1 VTQPRILGALLVM
14 LLAVLPEAQAQTQT
28 PGRVARVGAL
38 GTAPSPAWE
47 YFRQGLRD
55 LGWVEGKNLIIE
67 WRFTKGRSEL
77 HAEHAAEFARLK
89 VDVIFAPFSLQV
101 EAARKATRTIPIVF
115 CCHIDPVG
123 HGHVASLT
131 RPAGNI
137 TGVANFT
144 LDITTKRLEVL
155 KKTLP
160 HAIHVGVLNN
170 PDYVEHAPA
179 MAALQEAGARLG
191 VRFSIADARHPD
203 EFESAYAALSRA
215 RVDAVFVLFTPA
227 TYVSREQ
234 LAQLELK
241 YRLPSAHMA
250 IEHAQAG
257 ALMSYGVSSD
267 HIMQRSAT
275 FVDRILRG
283 AKPGELP
290 IEQATKYDFAINLR
304 TAKALGIVI
313 PQTALLSATEM
324 IE

>member
-1 VTQPRILGALLVM
+1 MRRSLGWLIFAMAL
-14 LLAVLPEAQAQTQT
+14 AFAPASQAQA
-28 PGRVARVGAL
+28 PAKVARVGAL

-47 YFRQGLRD
+47 YFRRGLRD

-67 WRFTKGRSEL
+67 WRFTQGRSEL
-77 HAEHAAEFARLK
+77 HAEHAAEFARKK
-89 VDVIFAPFSLQV
+89 VDLIFAPFSLQV
-101 EAARKATRTIPIVF
+101 EAARKATGTIPIVF

-131 RPAGNI
+131 RPGGNI

-144 LDITTKRLEVL
+144 FDITTKRLEIL

-160 HAIHVGVLNN
+160 NATRVGVLNN
-170 PDYVEHAPA
+170 PDYVEHRPA
-179 MAALQEAGARLG
+179 MTALQEAGARLG
-191 VRFSIADARHPD
+191 VRLSTADARNPD

-215 RVDAVFVLFTPA
+215 RADAVFVLFTPA
-227 TYVSREQ
+227 TYVNRDK

-241 YRLPSAHMA
+241 YRLPSAHTSS
-250 IEHAQAG
+250 EHAKAG
-257 ALMSYGVSSD
+257 SLMSFGVNTD
-267 HIMQRSAT
+267 DIMRRSAA
-275 FVDRILRG
+275 FVDRILKG

-304 TAKALGIVI
+304 TAKDLGIAI
-313 PQTALLSATEM
+313 PQTALLSATEI